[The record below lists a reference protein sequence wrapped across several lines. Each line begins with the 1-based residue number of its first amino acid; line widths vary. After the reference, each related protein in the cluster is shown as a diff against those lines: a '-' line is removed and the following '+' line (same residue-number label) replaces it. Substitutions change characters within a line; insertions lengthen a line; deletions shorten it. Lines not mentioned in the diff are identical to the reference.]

1 MKTGQVQ
8 NHFRHQVD
16 NYRNLMAGI
25 IPEYEQ
31 AQQLL
36 VDLLPFDQTEKLR
49 ILDLGSGPAA
59 LSELVLERY
68 LQSEVLVFNLTPEML
83 DSAKFRL
90 SRFGSRFQILQ
101 GDFRNKGLFGVGY
114 DAILAGMTLHHLTDH
129 ERKTAF
135 QELFLVLNA
144 GGIFLSHDIVM
155 DEDPFISEWHYNL
168 WRKFMRNNGE
178 DDSLW
183 YEKHKEKDH
192 PVSVESLK
200 SWLIETGFIHVA
212 CHWQYWNFSV
222 VSATKDGMQGT
233 PAAFP

>member
-8 NHFRHQVD
+8 DHFRKQVD
-16 NYRNLMAGI
+16 NYRSLMTRI
-25 IPEYEQ
+25 IPDYEV
-31 AQQLL
+31 AQRLL
-36 VDLLPFDQTEKLR
+36 IDLLPFDRTKKLR
-49 ILDLGSGPAA
+49 ILDLGSGPGT

-68 LQSEVLVFNLTPEML
+68 PQSEVLAFDLTQEML

-90 SRFGSRFQILQ
+90 SRFGSRFRIFQ
-101 GDFRNKGLFGVGY
+101 GDYRNKELFGVGY

-192 PVSVESLK
+192 SVSVESLK
-200 SWLIETGFIHVA
+200 SWLIEAGFIHVA